1 MPLLR
6 ENVSYIYLGFA
17 MSLLNPAQSYTFSK
31 YFELRF
37 ESSELAE
44 EFGYTL
50 RRQEI
55 EFLPFEGELSF
66 LADLKHRI
74 RDVLPHV
81 ALTSELA
88 KREILI
94 SPVVTELI
102 RFTQAELRIEYPLK
116 VSNYLQGSLDY
127 LLRMDSSHAL
137 VVIEAKR
144 DDVESGFTQ
153 LLAELVAVD
162 QWEKAPQ
169 STLLV
174 GAVSTGNL
182 WQFGILNRTTK
193 QFTQGLN
200 AYLVPNDLDALMRVL
215 VSVLKDGAN
224 AIKE

>member
-1 MPLLR
+1 MPLLD
-6 ENVSYIYLGFA
+6 
-17 MSLLNPAQSYTFSK
+17 PAQSYTFSK

-37 ESSELAE
+37 ESGELAE
-44 EFGYTL
+44 ELGYSL

-55 EFLPFEGELSF
+55 RFLPFEGELPF
-66 LADLKHRI
+66 LMDLKRRI
-74 RDVLPHV
+74 QEVLPYV

-94 SPVVTELI
+94 APVVTELI

-116 VSNYLQGSLDY
+116 ISNYLQGSLDY

-137 VVIEAKR
+137 LVIEAKR

-153 LLAELVAVD
+153 LLAELVAID

-169 STLLV
+169 SPLLV

-182 WQFGILNRTTK
+182 WQFGTLDRTTRR
-193 QFTQGLN
+193 FTQGLN
-200 AYLVPNDLDALMRVL
+200 AYLVPSDLDPLMRVL
-215 VSVLKDGAN
+215 VSTLRDGAD
-224 AIKE
+224 ALKL

>member
-1 MPLLR
+1 
-6 ENVSYIYLGFA
+6 
-17 MSLLNPAQSYTFSK
+17 MSLLDPAQSYTFSK

-37 ESSELAE
+37 ESGELAE
-44 EFGYTL
+44 ELGYTL

-55 EFLPFEGELSF
+55 RFLPFEGELPF
-66 LADLKHRI
+66 LMDLKRRI
-74 RDVLPHV
+74 QGVLPYV

-94 SPVVTELI
+94 APVVTELI

-116 VSNYLQGSLDY
+116 ISNYLQGSLDY
-127 LLRMDSSHAL
+127 LLRMGSSHAL
-137 VVIEAKR
+137 LVIEAKR

-153 LLAELVAVD
+153 LLAELVAID

-182 WQFGILNRTTK
+182 WQFGTLNRTTK

-200 AYLVPNDLDALMRVL
+200 AYLVPSDLDPLMRVL
-215 VSVLKDGAN
+215 VSILKDGAD
-224 AIKE
+224 AFEQ

>member
-1 MPLLR
+1 MPLLD
-6 ENVSYIYLGFA
+6 S
-17 MSLLNPAQSYTFSK
+17 AQSYTFSK

-44 EFGYTL
+44 ELGYSL
-50 RRQEI
+50 SRKDIQFLSFEGD
-55 EFLPFEGELSF
+55 LPFLVEL
-66 LADLKHRI
+66 KQRI
-74 RDVLPHV
+74 QDVLPHV

-94 SPVVTELI
+94 APVITELI

-137 VVIEAKR
+137 IVISLCF
-144 DDVESGFTQ
+144 DDIESGFTQ
-153 LLAELVAVD
+153 LLAELVAID
-162 QWEKAPQ
+162 RWEKAPQ

-182 WQFGILNRTTK
+182 WQFGTLDRTTK
-193 QFTQGLN
+193 QFTQGIN
-200 AYLVPNDLDALMRVL
+200 AYRVPSDLDPLVRVL
-215 VSVLKDGAN
+215 VSVLQNGTRALQ
-224 AIKE
+224 A

>member
-1 MPLLR
+1 
-6 ENVSYIYLGFA
+6 
-17 MSLLNPAQSYTFSK
+17 MSLLSPAQSYTFSK

-55 EFLPFEGELSF
+55 QFSPFKGALPFIAEL
-66 LADLKHRI
+66 KRRI
-74 RDVLPHV
+74 QDVLPHV

-94 SPVVTELI
+94 APVITELI

-116 VSNYLQGSLDY
+116 ISNYLQGSLDY
-127 LLRMDSSHAL
+127 LLRMDSTQAL
-137 VVIEAKR
+137 IVIEAKR

-153 LLAELVAVD
+153 LLAELVAID

-169 STLLV
+169 STKLV

-182 WQFGILNRTTK
+182 WQFGILDRTTK
-193 QFTQGLN
+193 QFLQGLN
-200 AYLVPNDLDALMRVL
+200 AYLVPNDLDPLMRIL
-215 VSVLKDGAN
+215 VGVLKDGEN
-224 AIKE
+224 ALQVQN